1 MGAGASAQEGES
13 AAIFDQL
20 MAKWETLALEPQYSG
35 TGDVVKPG
43 MSLQKP
49 GALFFPFFFASTSR
63 IVFQP

>member
-35 TGDVVKPG
+35 TGDAVKPG

-49 GALFFPFFFASTSR
+49 GALFSPFFVSTSR
-63 IVFQP
+63 TVFQP